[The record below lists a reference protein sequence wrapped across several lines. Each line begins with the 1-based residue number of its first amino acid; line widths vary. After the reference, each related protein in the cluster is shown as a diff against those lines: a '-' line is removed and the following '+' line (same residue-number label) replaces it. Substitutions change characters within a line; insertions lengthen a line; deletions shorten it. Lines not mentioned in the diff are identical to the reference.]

1 MLWCRVVR
9 HVYTIF
15 LHAWSKKM
23 RDSCAFVIQC
33 YKFPLYFIVV
43 WNKGPLG
50 LKKQQ
55 IHTNDVDVSKSC
67 THVRF
72 FDTHDF
78 FFIRN
83 CMWFLA
89 HLICIFRL
97 MYMWAVLYIKLQGG
111 KLLVNRPFHLIYTLF
126 LYAWNLQ
133 KILPVCLQLNLI
145 PFPLVFSIFVYQK
158 ISPIISSFGAK
169 VFTQ

>member
-1 MLWCRVVR
+1 MLWRKVVR

-15 LHAWSKKM
+15 LHARSKKM

-72 FDTHDF
+72 FDTQDF

-83 CMWFLA
+83 CMQFLA

-97 MYMWAVLYIKLQGG
+97 MYTWAVLYIKLQGG

-133 KILPVCLQLNLI
+133 KMLCLQLNLI

>member
-1 MLWCRVVR
+1 MLWRRVVR
-9 HVYTIF
+9 HLYTIF
-15 LHAWSKKM
+15 LHARSKKM
-23 RDSCAFVIQC
+23 CDSCAFVIQC

-50 LKKQQ
+50 LKSSEYILMMLMSQSHARMYNFLKR
-55 IHTNDVDVSKSC
+55 II
-67 THVRF
+67 F
-72 FDTHDF
+72 FYSQLH
-78 FFIRN
+78 
-83 CMWFLA
+83 A
-89 HLICIFRL
+89 IFGTFNLHFWL
-97 MYMWAVLYIKLQGG
+97 MYTWVVLYIKLQGG

-133 KILPVCLQLNLI
+133 KMLRLQLNLI

>member
-1 MLWCRVVR
+1 MSEPVLTYLKMYLSHSFCVTNNCADEFHMLWRKVVR

-15 LHAWSKKM
+15 LHARSKKM

-55 IHTNDVDVSKSC
+55 MHTNDVDVSKSC
-67 THVRF
+67 THVQF

-83 CMWFLA
+83 CMWLLA
-89 HLICIFRL
+89 HLICIFQL
-97 MYMWAVLYIKLQGG
+97 MYTWVVLYIKLQGG
-111 KLLVNRPFHLIYTLF
+111 KT
-126 LYAWNLQ
+126 
-133 KILPVCLQLNLI
+133 
-145 PFPLVFSIFVYQK
+145 
-158 ISPIISSFGAK
+158 FG
-169 VFTQ
+169 

>member
-1 MLWCRVVR
+1 MC
-9 HVYTIF
+9 
-15 LHAWSKKM
+15 
-23 RDSCAFVIQC
+23 DSCAFVIQC

-67 THVRF
+67 THVQF
-72 FDTHDF
+72 FDMHDF
-78 FFIRN
+78 FY
-83 CMWFLA
+83 LQLHA
-89 HLICIFRL
+89 IFGTFNLHFSVNVYSR
-97 MYMWAVLYIKLQGG
+97 AVLYIKLQGG

-133 KILPVCLQLNLI
+133 KMLCLQLNLI